1 MIRLLGFINRV
12 GEVFPIR
19 APGVCQ
25 LADTFHSDA
34 RVRREAALTL
44 HLCKSNLPLFSG
56 LNSIDAHE
64 IIHIAVK
71 AQIPG

>member
-25 LADTFHSDA
+25 LADTFHLNV
-34 RVRREAALTL
+34 RVHKIECPR
-44 HLCKSNLPLFSG
+44 
-56 LNSIDAHE
+56 SIRT
-64 IIHIAVK
+64 K
-71 AQIPG
+71 